1 LEALEVRKHPLIL
14 SALTLLLFIMT
25 VPRPA
30 QAYVDPGSGAMVWQ
44 MLAAA
49 VVGCGF
55 YVHKIARKLRSV
67 LRPAQNRVDNAARSA
82 GIPSSASGD

>member
-1 LEALEVRKHPLIL
+1 MRKHPMIL
-14 SALTLLLFIMT
+14 SALTLLLFVMT

-30 QAYVDPGSGAMVWQ
+30 QAYVDPGSGAMIWQ

-55 YVHKIARKLRSV
+55 YLHKIARKLRSV
-67 LRPAQNRVDNAARSA
+67 LRPAQHSVENAASPA
-82 GIPSSASGD
+82 GIPSSASAD